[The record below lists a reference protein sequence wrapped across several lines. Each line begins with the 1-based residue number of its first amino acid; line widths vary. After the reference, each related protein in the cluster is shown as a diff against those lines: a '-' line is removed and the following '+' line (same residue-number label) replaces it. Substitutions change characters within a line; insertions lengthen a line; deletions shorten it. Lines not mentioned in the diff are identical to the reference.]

1 MPLAVSPNVIT
12 SLSCHVSPRSPLFYP
27 PLFSTGKGDSGKKPL
42 SLQAP
47 VVSAEDKA
55 IETAVVKELATL
67 TKTLFLDEGTE
78 PVISPEEVEEE
89 VRNFYNAPR
98 KRVACIVFKYLL
110 FIASVYS
117 ACLIRHSHDGL
128 R

>member
-1 MPLAVSPNVIT
+1 MHYRTTN
-12 SLSCHVSPRSPLFYP
+12 SLRTTIKSTFFYP
-27 PLFSTGKGDSGKKPL
+27 PLFSTGKGDSDKKPL

-98 KRVACIVFKYLL
+98 NRVACIVFKCLL